1 MIARRRASAGET
13 SRPSESHVA
22 SPRES
27 DRYSRQARFS
37 AVGAA
42 GQERIRGSRVVVVG
56 GGALGTVAVDLLARA
71 GVGRITVVDRDFVEL
86 SNLQRQ
92 LLFDEADAAAGTP
105 KAVAAAAAVARIN
118 SEVEVRPIVADVTPD
133 NVEGI
138 VEEAQVVLD
147 GTDNFETRLLLNDAC
162 VKHAIPWIYGG
173 AIGSTGMS
181 MTVLPGETPCFR
193 CTFPRRPQAGT
204 VATCE
209 TAGVLSSTV
218 VTVAALQFT
227 ETVKLLV
234 GDREHL
240 RKGLVAF
247 DVWSNQHEQALQ
259 PARAP
264 DCPCCGL
271 RRFEFL
277 EAHLTSRTASLCG
290 RDAVQV
296 SPGPPMKLDLAELG
310 RRLDGVGAV
319 TATAYLV
326 RLTVGAHELTIFP
339 DGRAIIKGTNDV
351 AMARSLYARYV
362 GT

>member
-1 MIARRRASAGET
+1 
-13 SRPSESHVA
+13 VA
-22 SPRES
+22 SPIQS

-37 AVGAA
+37 GIGAA
-42 GQERIRGSRVVVVG
+42 GQERLRAGRVLVVG
-56 GGALGTVAVDLLARA
+56 CGALGTVAVDLLARA
-71 GVGRITVVDRDFVEL
+71 GVGHITVVDRDFVEL

-118 SEVEVRPIVADVTPD
+118 SEVEVRPVVADVTPD
-133 NVEGI
+133 NVERL
-138 VEEAQVVLD
+138 VEDAQVVLD

-162 VKHAIPWIYGG
+162 VKRGVPWIYGG

-193 CTFPRRPQAGT
+193 CTFPRRPQAGAI
-204 VATCE
+204 ATCE

-218 VTVAALQFT
+218 VIVTALQFT
-227 ETVKLLV
+227 EVVKLLV

-240 RKGLVAF
+240 NKGLVAF
-247 DVWSNQHEQALQ
+247 DVWSNQHERAIQS
-259 PARAP
+259 ARNP

-271 RRFEFL
+271 RQFEFL
-277 EAHLTSRTASLCG
+277 EARVTSRTASLCG
-290 RDAVQV
+290 RNAVQV
-296 SPGPPMKLDLAELG
+296 SPGHPMKLDLAELG
-310 RRLDGVGAV
+310 RRLDGVGPV
-319 TATAYLV
+319 SSSPYLV

-351 AMARSLYARYV
+351 AMARSLYSRYV
-362 GT
+362 GA